1 MSMRINIENILQS
14 PQEVFSEIIQ
24 KLTALN
30 IANAQRE
37 LSLENTQI
45 DEVLLDAIEMVL
57 RDLNNEEGYISRL
70 LYSIFGLELKR
81 NKRREQLII
90 LGSQLKAQCNSLKK
104 DIFRVKSVIDNI
116 DSSIKNLNRLKEA
129 FKSKQMFIYDQ
140 SMVEKSNLYIGVLNE
155 KESELDNYKTSLMEK
170 LDKLS
175 LKQSRYKNTLKKI
188 PRYNE
193 LSEEVYL
200 RLMGVGEK

>member
-37 LSLENTQI
+37 LRLENTQI
-45 DEVLLDAIEMVL
+45 DEVLLDAIDMVL

-70 LYSIFGLELKR
+70 LYSIFGFELKR
-81 NKRREQLII
+81 NKRRDQLII
-90 LGSQLKAQCNSLKK
+90 LGSQLKAQCANLKK
-104 DIFRVKSVIDNI
+104 DIFRIKNIIENI

-129 FKSKQMFIYDQ
+129 FKSKQMFLYDQ
-140 SMVEKSNLYIGVLNE
+140 NMVEKSNLYIGVLVE
-155 KESELDNYKTSLMEK
+155 KESELKEYKELLKEK
-170 LDKLS
+170 SDMLS
-175 LKQSRYKNTLKKI
+175 MKRGIYKKSLKKI
-188 PRYNE
+188 PRYHE
-193 LSEEVYL
+193 LSEEIFL
-200 RLMGVGEK
+200 KLIESKR